1 MDTSSRPLPSIGFL
15 IKLTLLSWFS
25 MIGVDFFLHAG
36 LVSSV
41 YSQPSPFLLP
51 SDRAFAR
58 IPIGYLSFLV
68 SGIFLLWLILKLKLQ
83 GWKKGAIFGLQV
95 GFLTWGAF
103 SIGLFSIATVPPVLL
118 IAWFLGQAIELGIA
132 GGVIGYGLTQSNL
145 GRLFIPVLIFVII
158 SIVIAIVLQNIGF
171 VQVHSIKNGN

>member
-25 MIGVDFFLHAG
+25 IIGFDFLLHAG
-36 LVSSV
+36 LLSSL

-51 SDRAFAR
+51 PDRAFAL

-68 SGIFLLWLILKLKLQ
+68 FDIFLLWLMLKLDLL

-95 GFLTWGAF
+95 GFLAWGAF
-103 SIGLFSIATVPPVLL
+103 SIGLFSITTAPPILL
-118 IAWFLGQAIELGIA
+118 LAWFLGQAIELGIA
-132 GGVIGYGLTQSNL
+132 GGVIGYGLTQTKL
-145 GRLFIPVLIFVII
+145 GRLFFSVLVFVII
-158 SIVIAIVLQNIGF
+158 SIVIAVVLQNIGF
-171 VQVHSIKNGN
+171 A